1 MKKTMC
7 ESFDKVKKMVEK
19 EPTALVECQRHANFC
34 DKCCSNF
41 LGTKY
46 IRELKTCDN
55 SCSKAFCIAD
65 DPPEDAEPLAEST
78 E

>member
-1 MKKTMC
+1 M
-7 ESFDKVKKMVEK
+7 
-19 EPTALVECQRHANFC
+19 VECQRHANFC